1 MPKNNR
7 SPDGEDGANTYYD
20 SAFFDLVGK
29 KLRPNTQRF
38 AEHIQQTHKLK
49 HCLDSGWYEYRDSK
63 WEPLSDVDMR
73 LLVKNEIETKDETN
87 GEDAPK
93 VQIKFADL
101 KEVVNMIGVEVTE
114 EKFPPMDQDLI
125 PTLNKQ
131 LKWDQQSNDFKE
143 VTPSPDLNVRHTL
156 PVAHAPDAKCPQ
168 FEKAIKR
175 ILPSE
180 DDRKVVQMY
189 LGAALFLLNFTRK
202 ILLFIGEGSA
212 GKSLLAL
219 LFSRILGR
227 ERVFDLKFEDLSEK
241 FAMAALTSEH
251 SLLSASEAFVKTLCG
266 RGGEWA
272 KRLVGGDEFAVQQ
285 KFQNANLEFSG
296 RYSVIIVS
304 NNKIRFEFETKGQEW
319 RDRLLPIFFR
329 ESIPEA
335 EQDKDLLDKLYTKE
349 GPGILNWLLEG
360 ARMVRQSN
368 WQIELTKAQRID
380 RDNLI
385 AFSDPVKSFVE
396 KFVTA
401 GFGHFLSHDAYKL
414 YNRLAN
420 ERHLPFL
427 EEAKFYRKLHK
438 CMADMH
444 GATVSTN
451 LPGHDRNHRFAR
463 GYNSFSLKDFKEQ

>member
-7 SPDGEDGANTYYD
+7 SPDGEAGANTYYD
-20 SAFFDLVGK
+20 SDFFDQLGN
-29 KLRPNTQRF
+29 KLRANTQRF
-38 AEHIQQTHKLK
+38 AEHILQTHELR
-49 HCLDSGWYEYRDSK
+49 HCLDSGWYEFRDSK
-63 WEPLSDVDMR
+63 WEPLSDDDMR

-87 GEDAPK
+87 GEKAPK
-93 VQIKFADL
+93 VLIKFADL
-101 KEVVNMIGVEVTE
+101 KEVVNMIGVEVTT
-114 EKFPPMDQDLI
+114 EKFPPMDPDLI

-131 LKWDQQSNDFKE
+131 LKWAQQSNDFKV
-143 VTPSPDLNVRHTL
+143 VTPSSDLNVRHTL
-156 PVAHAPDAKCPQ
+156 TVAYDPDAKCPQ
-168 FEKAIKR
+168 FEKAIER
-175 ILPSE
+175 ILPRKE
-180 DDRKVVQMY
+180 DREVVQKY
-189 LGAALFLLNFTRK
+189 LGAALFPLNFTRK

-227 ERVFDLKFEDLSEK
+227 ERVFDLKFEALSET
-241 FAMAALTSEH
+241 FAMAALTREH

-266 RGGEWA
+266 LGGEWA

-335 EQDKDLLDKLYTKE
+335 EQDKDLLDKLYQE
-349 GPGILNWLLEG
+349 GSGILNWLLEG
-360 ARMVRQSN
+360 ARQVRQSN
-368 WQIELTKAQRID
+368 WQIELTEAQRID

-396 KFVTA
+396 EFVIA
-401 GFGHFLSHDAYKL
+401 GHGHFLSCDAYEL

-420 ERHLPFL
+420 ERQLPFL

-438 CMADMH
+438 CMADMF

-463 GYNSFSLKDFKEQ
+463 GYNKYTLLDFQK